1 MKITVSKSAARPTY
15 ERCIHEMAN
24 KWRKETRLP
33 MNIWLD
39 ESQTYLRGRHSKRI
53 KFQLNTSDKLKPD
66 FVGSM
71 DFDGNIFPR
80 TLEITKLRRR
90 DLEQLRNFVHNNRHA
105 LEMLADMKV
114 WLASIW
120 DDMIKGGNLA
130 TEEQVQALN
139 VKVDKAAK
147 ALARRK

>member
-1 MKITVSKSAARPTY
+1 MKITLNKKSECPTY
-15 ERCIHEMAN
+15 ERHIHEMAN
-24 KWRKETRLP
+24 KWRRETGLP

-53 KFQLNTSDKLKPD
+53 KFQLDTSDRLKPD

-71 DFDGNIFPR
+71 DLDGHIFPR
-80 TLEITKLRRR
+80 ALEIVKLRGR
-90 DLEQLRNFVHNNRHA
+90 DIEQLRNFVHNNRHA

-120 DDMIKGGNLA
+120 DDMIKGGDPA
-130 TEEQVQALN
+130 TEEQIQVLDA
-139 VKVDKAAK
+139 KVDKAA
-147 ALARRK
+147 ARQAKRR

>member
-1 MKITVSKSAARPTY
+1 MKITVSKSTAKPTY
-15 ERCIHEMAN
+15 ERRIHEMAN
-24 KWRKETRLP
+24 KWRKETGLP

-53 KFQLNTSDKLKPD
+53 KFQLDRSDRLKPD

-71 DFDGNIFPR
+71 DLDGNIFPR
-80 TLEITKLRRR
+80 ALEITKLRRW
-90 DLEQLRNFVHNNRHA
+90 DLKQLRNFVHNNRHA

-120 DDMIKGGNLA
+120 DDMIKGGELA
-130 TEEQVQALN
+130 TEEQIQALDA
-139 VKVDKAAK
+139 KVDKAAK